1 MKKGICLGCIPGKVG
16 GKDLSVKDKFKLA
29 ADAGFDGIEINGGIT
44 DEQAMDSLAAAKAAG
59 IEIHSIMGGPHWQF
73 PMSDPDDAVA
83 QKCVEGIAKS
93 IEQAAKV
100 GATAVLLVPGVV
112 NEKVC
117 YEEAWKNS
125 IRRIKQ
131 LVPVCVKNKVVL
143 GLENVWNKFLLSP
156 MEMCQYIDGFKN
168 KWVQGYFDVGNILL
182 YGYPQQWIR
191 SLGKRIKK
199 VHVKNFKTADR
210 TWVWLLEGDVPWPE
224 VMTALRD
231 VGYDDYLTVEI
242 GPYKYYPDQFVF
254 DVSKQLDRII
264 NG

>member
-1 MKKGICLGCIPGKVG
+1 MMG
-16 GKDLSVKDKFKLA
+16 DA
-29 ADAGFDGIEINGGIT
+29 A
-44 DEQAMDSLAAAKAAG
+44 
-59 IEIHSIMGGPHWQF
+59 
-73 PMSDPDDAVA
+73 
-83 QKCVEGIAKS
+83 
-93 IEQAAKV
+93 
-100 GATAVLLVPGVV
+100 
-112 NEKVC
+112 
-117 YEEAWKNS
+117 
-125 IRRIKQ
+125 
-131 LVPVCVKNKVVL
+131 
-143 GLENVWNKFLLSP
+143 
-156 MEMCQYIDGFKN
+156 
-168 KWVQGYFDVGNILL
+168 NILL